1 MVRDDKDAARNGLL
15 EGFFRR
21 REEAE
26 KFYCATCLIEQ
37 LRQRGSQA
45 FSLASVHAAVVDAF
59 ERPGTLRIKP
69 ADHAT
74 PVNCPGR
81 VSARD
86 RKARQRRPDS

>member
-26 KFYCATCLIEQ
+26 KFYCAACLIEQ

-45 FSLASVHAAVVDAF
+45 FSLASAGIHCC
-59 ERPGTLRIKP
+59 T
-69 ADHAT
+69 
-74 PVNCPGR
+74 
-81 VSARD
+81 
-86 RKARQRRPDS
+86 

>member
-26 KFYCATCLIEQ
+26 KFYCAACLIEQ

-45 FSLASVHAAVVDAF
+45 FSLTSVHAAVVDAF
-59 ERPGTLRIKP
+59 ERSGTLRIKP
-69 ADHAT
+69 AGPCDACELPWPCIGAGSQGPSAT
-74 PVNCPGR
+74 T
-81 VSARD
+81 S
-86 RKARQRRPDS
+86 

>member
-26 KFYCATCLIEQ
+26 KFYCAACLIEQ
-37 LRQRGSQA
+37 LRLRGSQA

-59 ERPGTLRIKP
+59 ER
-69 ADHAT
+69 
-74 PVNCPGR
+74 GR
-81 VSARD
+81 CASSRTM
-86 RKARQRRPDS
+86 RRL

>member
-21 REEAE
+21 GEEAG
-26 KFYCATCLIEQ
+26 KFYCAACLIEQ

-45 FSLASVHAAVVDAF
+45 FSLASVRAAVVDAF

-69 ADHAT
+69 AGPCARL
-74 PVNCPGR
+74 GR
-81 VSARD
+81 LLLDPPA
-86 RKARQRRPDS
+86 RRPR